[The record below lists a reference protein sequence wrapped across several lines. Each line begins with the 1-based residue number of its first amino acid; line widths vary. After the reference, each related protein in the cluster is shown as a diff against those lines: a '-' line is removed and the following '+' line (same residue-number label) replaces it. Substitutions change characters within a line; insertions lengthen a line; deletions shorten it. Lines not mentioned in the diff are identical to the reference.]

1 MRRIFSVLAFA
12 FFVCAPSAHA
22 ETYRLRYEAAV
33 LGVVVLGEARY
44 EIAATPTR
52 FAVRAN
58 LRTSGLAR
66 LFDQT
71 EITATSTGVVSG
83 ASLAWTRYDLT
94 HAYAGKTRRVSLAR
108 AGTSVSAQISP
119 TFGNMGDPPAT
130 TAQQSGSY
138 DPLSGVFALGR
149 QIGAARNCTGS
160 VLVFDGR
167 GHYRL
172 AVAPRGTGDFNGG
185 GYSGPIVQC
194 VFRYEPIAGFDAN
207 DVDRTQLPLAEAWFA
222 LPAQGGFAPLVRLI
236 VPTPLGDAQLDL
248 RGYESFG

>member
-1 MRRIFSVLAFA
+1 MRRIFSVFALAF
-12 FFVCAPSAHA
+12 VLCAANAQA

-44 EIAATPTR
+44 EVAATPTR
-52 FAVRAN
+52 FSLRAN

-83 ASLAWTRYDLT
+83 VALAWTRYDLT
-94 HAYAGKTRRVSLAR
+94 HAYADKSRRVLLTRTGA
-108 AGTSVSAQISP
+108 SVSSQVTP
-119 TFGNMGDPPAT
+119 RFGDLGTPAAT
-130 TAQQSGSY
+130 EAQQYGSY
-138 DPLSGVFALGR
+138 DPLTGVFALGR
-149 QIGAARNCTGS
+149 QIGAARGCTGS

-172 AVAPRGTGDFNGG
+172 AVSPLGTGEFNGG

-194 VFRYEPIAGFDAN
+194 VFRYEPLAGFDFTEA
-207 DVDRTQLPLAEAWFA
+207 DRARIPLAEAWFA
-222 LPAQGGFAPLVRLI
+222 LPVQGGFAPLVRLI

-248 RGYESFG
+248 RGYESLD

>member
-1 MRRIFSVLAFA
+1 MRRILSVFAFA
-12 FFVCAPSAHA
+12 CALCAATAHA

-44 EIAATPTR
+44 EVAATPTR

-58 LRTSGLAR
+58 LRTAGLAR

-94 HAYAGKTRRVSLAR
+94 HAYAGKSRRVLLTR
-108 AGTSVSAQISP
+108 AGTSVSAQITP
-119 TFGNMGDPPAT
+119 AHGDMGDPPAT
-130 TAQQSGSY
+130 AAQQSGSY

-172 AVAPRGTGDFNGG
+172 AVSPRGTGEFNGG

-194 VFRYEPIAGFDAN
+194 AFRYEPIAGFDFTET
-207 DVDRTQLPLAEAWFA
+207 DRARIPVAEAWFA
-222 LPAQGGFAPLVRLI
+222 LPAQGGFAPPVRLI
-236 VPTPLGDAQLDL
+236 VPTPLGAAQLDL
-248 RGYESFG
+248 RDYESLG